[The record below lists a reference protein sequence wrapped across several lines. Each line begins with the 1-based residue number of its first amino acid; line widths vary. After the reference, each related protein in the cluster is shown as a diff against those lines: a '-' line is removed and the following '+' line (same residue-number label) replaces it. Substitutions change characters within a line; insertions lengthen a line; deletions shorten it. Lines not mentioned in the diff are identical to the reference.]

1 MATKKSAP
9 IKVKEVIENI
19 LTEKKYTRDSDELL
33 YYYVCM
39 TFNPNIKKV
48 TFEDLFKN
56 RTYFGVP
63 TYETVRRSRAK
74 LQRENEALRGL
85 NSVEDKRRTSRKKFL
100 VWSAV

>member
-56 RTYFGVP
+56 RTYFGVT

-100 VWSAV
+100 VWSAI